1 LSLINCQNIHKSYG
15 DHKVLIGVFMQLNP
29 GEKLGLVGANG
40 SGKTTLLN
48 LIMSEETA
56 DEGQIFVAKGTSLGY
71 LSQKPRNLPQATLQD
86 HLNDAVRDL
95 LLLKK
100 ELTVLEREMA
110 LPHFKKEDNALAALV
125 KKYGQTRQLFEDKGG
140 YVLEKRQ
147 REVMRGLGFNEEDL
161 NRLVAEF
168 SGGEKTRV
176 QLASLL
182 LQEPDLLLLDEPT
195 NYLDTDA
202 LEWLENYLRDWPG
215 ALLVVSHDRY
225 FLDRVVTRIA
235 ALKGGELKSYR
246 GNYSAYN
253 SQREIQEISNDKA
266 QKKQQ
271 AAVKKDL
278 DFIRTASA
286 GERMK
291 KQARSREKRLSKL
304 KPAEGTVK
312 ERTMNLDFGY
322 AGRSGQIV
330 LEFKNVSKAFEKTKL
345 FENASFEIKWGDRVA
360 LVGPN
365 GAGKTTLLRIVTGE
379 EMQSTG
385 TIKIGNSVK
394 IAYFDQEQEQ
404 LKLSGTPLQTI
415 MDASGLL
422 EAEARKHLGRYLFR
436 GDEVFKKNS
445 DLSGGEKS
453 RLALAK
459 VALTEG
465 NCLILDEP
473 TNHLDIMGV
482 EELEDALADYP
493 GTLLV
498 VSHDRYFIA
507 RMATR
512 ILEIRDGRVKL
523 FKGTYPEYEESKAS
537 EREKKTLASSRDE
550 KMISRQEQREKEKIE
565 RKKILAL
572 RRKKRILEKRLID
585 LEEDINGDE
594 KQAAVLEK
602 QLADPDLYIN
612 FDEACRISEEFQSIR
627 ARIHDLTEEWEN
639 VLSQLDE
646 FPETDEKT

>member
-1 LSLINCQNIHKSYG
+1 MSLINCQNIHKYYG
-15 DHKVLIGVFMQLNP
+15 DHKVLAGVFMQLNP

-48 LIMSEETA
+48 LIMGEEAA
-56 DEGQIFVAKGTSLGY
+56 DEGQIFLAKGISPGY
-71 LSQKPRNLPQATLQD
+71 LSQKPGGLPQATLQD

-95 LLLKK
+95 LFLKK
-100 ELTVLEREMA
+100 ELTALEREMA
-110 LPHFKKEDNALAALV
+110 LPHLKKEDDALAALV
-125 KKYGQTRQLFEDKGG
+125 KKYGQIRQLFEDKGG
-140 YVLEKRQ
+140 YALEKRQ
-147 REVMRGLGFNEEDL
+147 REVSRGLGFNEEDL
-161 NRLVAEF
+161 NRPVAEF

-176 QLASLL
+176 QLVSLL

-225 FLDRVVTRIA
+225 FLDRVVTRII

-253 SQREIQEISNDKA
+253 SQREIQEISDDKA
-266 QKKQQ
+266 HKKQQ

-291 KQARSREKRLSKL
+291 KQARSREIRLSKL
-304 KPAEGTVK
+304 KPAAGTVK

-322 AGRSGQIV
+322 AGRRGQVV

-404 LKLSGTPLQTI
+404 LKLSGTPLETI
-415 MDASGLL
+415 INASGLL
-422 EAEARKHLGRYLFR
+422 ESEARKHLGRYLFR
-436 GDEVFKKNS
+436 GDEVFKKNAE
-445 DLSGGEKS
+445 LSGGEKS

-473 TNHLDIMGV
+473 TNHLDITGV

-512 ILEIRDGRVKL
+512 ILEIRDGRVRF
-523 FKGTYPEYEESKAS
+523 FKGTYPEYEEKKAW
-537 EREKKTLASSRDE
+537 ERENNPPTAQKDE
-550 KMISRQEQREKEKIE
+550 KLISRQEQREKEKKE
-565 RKKILAL
+565 REKTLAL
-572 RRKKRILEKRLID
+572 RREKRILEKRISE
-585 LEEDINGDE
+585 LEEDIHGEE
-594 KQAAVLEK
+594 KKAALLEK
-602 QLADPDLYIN
+602 QLADPDLYKN
-612 FDEACRISEEFQSIR
+612 FDEARMISEEFKSVR
-627 ARIHDLTEEWEN
+627 ERIHVLTEEWEK

-646 FPETDEKT
+646 FPESDEKS